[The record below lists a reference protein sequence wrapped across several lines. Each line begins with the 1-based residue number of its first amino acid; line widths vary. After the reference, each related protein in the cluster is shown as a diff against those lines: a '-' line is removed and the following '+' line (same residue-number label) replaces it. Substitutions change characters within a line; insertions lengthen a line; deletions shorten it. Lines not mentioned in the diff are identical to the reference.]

1 MNDWL
6 RVIGEYTFNVT
17 LIGNVH
23 LAHLLKKKYLSFY
36 IMLLSVQSLPDK

>member
-6 RVIGEYTFNVT
+6 WVKSECTFNET
-17 LIGNVH
+17 LLGYVH

-36 IMLLSVQSLPDK
+36 VMLLSVQSLPDK